1 MDWSTLTH
9 LPAVGWPTA
18 IALAIVLAGLLL
30 GARHEARKRHARE
43 LQHAEK
49 IYRAAVAAGDPDLI
63 AIAARRLRDARRRA
77 S

>member
-1 MDWSTLTH
+1 VDWSALTN

-18 IALAIVLAGLLL
+18 IALAIALAGLLL
-30 GARHEARKRHARE
+30 GAMHEARTRHARE
-43 LQHAEK
+43 LQNAEK

-63 AIAARRLRDARRRA
+63 AIAARRLRDARRKA

>member
-1 MDWSTLTH
+1 MDWSTLPN

-18 IALAIVLAGLLL
+18 IALAIALAGLLL
-30 GARHEARKRHARE
+30 GARYEARKRIAQE
-43 LQHAEK
+43 LQNAKK